1 MRTVAVETVFSNV
14 GMFIK
19 EWPSFL
25 SMALN
30 TGFFNAV
37 LRKILTSSPPMGIVA
52 VNAENSP
59 LSNGMMARQ
68 GKLGLGRLMTAETE
82 LARSNGGY
90 LQVRSGV
97 NIMAVKTGDLVDGMN
112 SGIPVV
118 QVESSIGSVTLET
131 DE

>member
-1 MRTVAVETVFSNV
+1 
-14 GMFIK
+14 
-19 EWPSFL
+19 
-25 SMALN
+25 
-30 TGFFNAV
+30 
-37 LRKILTSSPPMGIVA
+37 MGIMA